1 MKRSTIWILTVVMAI
16 ALLGLLAMQIVYME
30 KMINMRNSQF
40 SEIVMRS
47 LYNVSTMLEQNE
59 TKYFLDKDLAEAEQM
74 YSGIS
79 QNSFSFND
87 RHEANID
94 TTLNTED
101 PSSRR
106 PANLSTLKDLNER
119 RKQEIRNG
127 LDDSYQRKQEI
138 LKGQYLYQKSMLNEV
153 ILTILNHSSDRPI
166 QERADSATVASY
178 LRSELEFNG
187 LTLPFEFAIINRSN
201 GMVYKTEGY
210 SPMSQQDVY
219 SQVLFPN
226 DPKNKQNTLNITF
239 PNKSDYIFSS
249 VKFLVP
255 SLAFTFLLLGV
266 FLYTITVAFR
276 QKKLS
281 EIKNDFINN
290 MTHEF
295 KTPISSISIAAQMLN
310 DDSVRKSPE
319 MLKHVSGVINDETK
333 RLRFQ
338 VEKVLQLSLF
348 DRKNAT
354 MRLEE
359 EDANASIYS
368 VINTFKLKVEKYGGH
383 ITANLD
389 AEDPIINV
397 DRMHFT
403 NVIFNL
409 LDNAVK
415 YRREDVPPELTVTT
429 VNPDEDSI
437 QITVQDNGIGMK
449 REDLRKIF
457 EKFYRVS
464 TGNRH
469 DVKGFGLGLAYVHKM
484 IDLFGGS
491 IRAESELNK
500 GSKFIIT
507 LPLYK

>member
-16 ALLGLLAMQIVYME
+16 ALVGLLAMQIVYME
-30 KMINMRNSQF
+30 KMVAMRNSQF
-40 SEIVMRS
+40 NEIVRRS
-47 LYNVSTMLEQNE
+47 LYSVSTMLEQNE

-74 YSGIS
+74 YSS
-79 QNSFSFND
+79 LNQNNFQFGDTN
-87 RHEANID
+87 EAKSD
-94 TTLNTED
+94 TKQSDEPVNV
-101 PSSRR
+101 R
-106 PANLSTLKDLNER
+106 PANLNTLKDLS
-119 RKQEIRNG
+119 
-127 LDDSYQRKQEI
+127 DSYQDKQEI
-138 LKGQYLYQKSMLNEV
+138 LKGQYLYQKGLLNEV

-166 QERADSATVASY
+166 QERADSTIVSTY
-178 LRSELEFNG
+178 LRSELDFNG
-187 LTLPFEFAIINRSN
+187 LYLPFEFAIINHTN
-201 GMVYKTEGY
+201 GVVYKTEGY
-210 SPMSQQDVY
+210 SPMSQQDIY
-219 SQVLFPN
+219 SLVLFPN
-226 DPKNKQNTLNITF
+226 DPKSKQNTLNVIF
-239 PNKSDYIFSS
+239 PNKSDYIFES

-266 FLYTITVAFR
+266 FLYTISVAFK

-348 DRKNAT
+348 DRKSAT

-383 ITANLD
+383 INANLD

-409 LDNAVK
+409 LDNAIK
-415 YRREDVPPELTVTT
+415 YRREEVPPELTVTT
-429 VNPDEDSI
+429 VNPDDDHI

-449 REDLRKIF
+449 REDLKKIF

-469 DVKGFGLGLAYVHKM
+469 DVKGFGLGLAYVQKM

-491 IRAESELNK
+491 IRAESEVNR

>member
-16 ALLGLLAMQIVYME
+16 ALLGLLAMQIVYLE
-30 KMINMRNSQF
+30 KMVDMRNSQF
-40 SEIVMRS
+40 SEIVKRS
-47 LYNVSTMLEQNE
+47 LYSVSTMLEQNE
-59 TKYFLDKDLAEAEQM
+59 TKYFLDKDLAEAEQS

-87 RHEANID
+87 RHPAQID
-94 TTLNTED
+94 TTLKAVEPDN
-101 PSSRR
+101 PR
-106 PANLSTLKDLNER
+106 PANRNTLTDITTDLDWIS
-119 RKQEIRNG
+119 KQET
-127 LDDSYQRKQEI
+127 
-138 LKGQYLYQKSMLNEV
+138 LKGQYLYQKSLLNEV

-187 LTLPFEFAIINRSN
+187 LELPFEFAIVNRTS
-201 GMVYKTEGY
+201 GVVYKTNGY

-219 SQVLFPN
+219 TQLLFPN
-226 DPKNKQNTLNITF
+226 DPKSKQNTLNVTF

-266 FLYTITVAFR
+266 FLYTISVAFK

-319 MLKHVSGVINDETK
+319 MLKHVSTVINDETK

-359 EDANASIYS
+359 EDANANIYS

-415 YRREDVPPELTVTT
+415 YRREDVPPELEVTT
-429 VNPDEDSI
+429 VNPDEDHI
-437 QITVQDNGIGMK
+437 QITVADNGIGMK
-449 REDLRKIF
+449 REDLKKIF

-464 TGNRH
+464 TGNLH

-491 IRAESELNK
+491 IRAESEVNQ

>member
-16 ALLGLLAMQIVYME
+16 ALLGLLAMQIVYLE
-30 KMINMRNSQF
+30 KMVAMRNSQF
-40 SEIVMRS
+40 NEIVRRS
-47 LYNVSTMLEQNE
+47 LYSVSTMLEQNE
-59 TKYFLDKDLAEAEQM
+59 TKYFLDQDLAEAEQY

-79 QNSFSFND
+79 QNSFSFSD
-87 RHEANID
+87 GHETNID
-94 TTLNTED
+94 TTLTTED
-101 PSSRR
+101 PATLR
-106 PANLSTLKDLNER
+106 PANRNTLKDLN
-119 RKQEIRNG
+119 
-127 LDDSYQRKQEI
+127 DSYQLKQEI
-138 LKGQYLYQKSMLNEV
+138 LKKQYLYQKSLLNEV
-153 ILTILNHSSDRPI
+153 ILTILNESSDRPI
-166 QERADSATVASY
+166 QERADSATVATY
-178 LRSELEFNG
+178 LRSELDFNG
-187 LTLPFEFAIINRSN
+187 LSLPFEFAIVNRTR
-201 GMVYKTEGY
+201 GVVYKTEGY
-210 SPMSQQDVY
+210 SPLSQQDVY
-219 SQVLFPN
+219 SQLLFPN
-226 DPKNKQNTLNITF
+226 DPKSKQNMLNITF

-266 FLYTITVAFR
+266 FLYTISVAFK

-319 MLKHVSGVINDETK
+319 MLKHVSTVINDETK

-348 DRKNAT
+348 DRKNGT

-359 EDANASIYS
+359 EDANASIYN

-383 ITANLD
+383 IDAKLD
-389 AEDPIINV
+389 AEDPIIKV

-403 NVIFNL
+403 NVVFNL

-429 VNPDEDSI
+429 VNPDEDHV
-437 QITVQDNGIGMK
+437 QITVADNGIGMK
-449 REDLRKIF
+449 REDLKKIF

-464 TGNRH
+464 TGNLH

-484 IDLFGGS
+484 IDLFGGT
-491 IRAESELNK
+491 IRAESEVNK

>member
-1 MKRSTIWILTVVMAI
+1 MIMGFSFL
-16 ALLGLLAMQIVYME
+16 ALLFLQLKYIDEMVQMKKEQFDESVNKALYQTSRNLELNETLRYLE
-30 KMINMRNSQF
+30 KDVNETERRAYSRDSMGTRSGAPDGSLQQSHQYSVTDENGNMYTSFVLKTTAFKPSQVPKALILRNDKNSIDEATK
-40 SEIVMRS
+40 SMREIVRNRYVYQKALLDDVVYRI
-47 LYNVSTMLEQNE
+47 LYTASDKPLKERINFKT
-59 TKYFLDKDLAEAEQM
+59 LDK
-74 YSGIS
+74 
-79 QNSFSFND
+79 
-87 RHEANID
+87 
-94 TTLNTED
+94 
-101 PSSRR
+101 
-106 PANLSTLKDLNER
+106 
-119 RKQEIRNG
+119 
-127 LDDSYQRKQEI
+127 
-138 LKGQYLYQKSMLNEV
+138 
-153 ILTILNHSSDRPI
+153 
-166 QERADSATVASY
+166 
-178 LRSELEFNG
+178 EL
-187 LTLPFEFAIINRSN
+187 
-201 GMVYKTEGY
+201 KTELMNNGVNIPYHFTVNTQDGREVYRCPDY
-210 SPMSQQDVY
+210 SDEGEEYIYKQQ
-219 SQVLFPN
+219 LFRN
-226 DPKNKQNTLNITF
+226 DPQNKTGEVRIHF
-239 PNKSDYIFSS
+239 PDMNNYIFSS
-249 VKFLVP
+249 VRFVIP
-255 SLAFTFLLLGV
+255 SVIFTFVLL
-266 FLYTITVAFR
+266 ITFIITLVLVFR
-276 QKKLS
+276 QKKLT

-348 DRKNAT
+348 DRKSAT

-383 ITANLD
+383 IDANLD
-389 AEDPIINV
+389 AKDPIINV

-409 LDNAVK
+409 LDNAIK
-415 YRREDVPPELTVTT
+415 YRREDVPPELSVTT
-429 VNPDEDSI
+429 VNPDEDHI

-449 REDLRKIF
+449 REDLKKIF

-469 DVKGFGLGLAYVHKM
+469 DVKGFGLGLAYVQKM

-491 IRAESELNK
+491 IRAESEVNR

>member
-16 ALLGLLAMQIVYME
+16 ALLGLLTMQIVYLE
-30 KMINMRNSQF
+30 KMVGMRNSQF
-40 SEIVMRS
+40 NEVVMRS
-47 LYNVSTMLEQNE
+47 LYSVSRMLEQNE
-59 TKYFLDKDLAEAEQM
+59 TKYFLDKDLAEAEQT

-87 RHEANID
+87 RHEATID
-94 TTLNTED
+94 TTLNTD
-101 PSSRR
+101 DSPATKVR
-106 PANLSTLKDLNER
+106 PANLPTLTDLN
-119 RKQEIRNG
+119 
-127 LDDSYQRKQEI
+127 DSYQLKQEA
-138 LKGQYLYQKSMLNEV
+138 LKGQYLYQKSLLNEV

-166 QERADSATVASY
+166 QERADSATVESY
-178 LRSELEFNG
+178 LRSELEVNG
-187 LTLPFEFAIINRSN
+187 LTLPFEFSVVNRTN
-201 GMVYKTEGY
+201 GLVYKTKGY
-210 SPMSQQDVY
+210 SPMSQEDVY
-219 SQVLFPN
+219 SLLLFPN
-226 DPKNKQNTLNITF
+226 DPKNKQNTLNVTF

-255 SLAFTFLLLGV
+255 SLIFTFLLLAV
-266 FLYTITVAFR
+266 FLYTISVAFK

-295 KTPISSISIAAQMLN
+295 ETPISSISIAAQMLN

-319 MLKHVSGVINDETK
+319 MLKHVSTVINDETK

-348 DRKNAT
+348 DRKSGT

-359 EDANASIYS
+359 EDANANIYS
-368 VINTFKLKVEKYGGH
+368 VINTFNLKVEKYGGH

-397 DRMHFT
+397 DKMHFT

-409 LDNAVK
+409 LDNAIK
-415 YRREDVPPELTVTT
+415 YRREEVPLELVVST
-429 VNPDEDSI
+429 VNPDEDHI
-437 QITVQDNGIGMK
+437 QITVADNGIGMK
-449 REDLRKIF
+449 REDLKKIF

-469 DVKGFGLGLAYVHKM
+469 DVKGFGLGLAYVQKM

-491 IRAESELNK
+491 IRAESEVNR

>member
-16 ALLGLLAMQIVYME
+16 ALLGLLAMQIVYLE
-30 KMINMRNSQF
+30 KMVAMRNSQF
-40 SEIVMRS
+40 SEVVMRS
-47 LYNVSTMLEQNE
+47 LYSVSRMLEQNE
-59 TKYFLDKDLAEAEQM
+59 TKYFLDKDLAEAEEM
-74 YSGIS
+74 NSGIS
-79 QNSFSFND
+79 QNSFNFSNP
-87 RHEANID
+87 HEAAID
-94 TTLNTED
+94 TTLTTEEETN
-101 PSSRR
+101 PNVR
-106 PANLSTLKDLNER
+106 PPNLPTLQDLN
-119 RKQEIRNG
+119 
-127 LDDSYQRKQEI
+127 DSYQMKQET
-138 LKGQYLYQKSMLNEV
+138 LKGLYLYQKGLLNEV

-166 QERADSATVASY
+166 QERADSATVAYY

-187 LTLPFEFAIINRSN
+187 LTLPFEFAVSNRAN
-201 GMVYKTEGY
+201 GIVYKTEGY
-210 SPMSQQDVY
+210 SPVSQADDYRLQ
-219 SQVLFPN
+219 LFPK
-226 DPKNKQNTLNITF
+226 DAKNQQNTLHVTF

-266 FLYTITVAFR
+266 FLYTISVAFK

-319 MLKHVSGVINDETK
+319 MLKHVSSVINDETK

-383 ITANLD
+383 ISANLD

-415 YRREDVPPELTVTT
+415 YRREDVPPELEVSTI
-429 VNPDEDSI
+429 NPDDDHI
-437 QITVQDNGIGMK
+437 QITVADNGIGMK
-449 REDLRKIF
+449 REDLKKIF

-464 TGNRH
+464 TGNLH

-491 IRAESELNK
+491 IRAESEVNQ

>member
-30 KMINMRNSQF
+30 KMVAMRNSQF

-47 LYNVSTMLEQNE
+47 LYSVSTMLEQNE
-59 TKYFLDKDLAEAEQM
+59 TKYFLDMDLTEAEQT
-74 YSGIS
+74 YSGMGQS
-79 QNSFSFND
+79 SFNFNAPN
-87 RHEANID
+87 EAAID

-101 PSSRR
+101 PASLR
-106 PANLSTLKDLNER
+106 PANRNTLTDLN
-119 RKQEIRNG
+119 
-127 LDDSYQRKQEI
+127 DTYQRKQEI
-138 LKGQYLYQKSMLNEV
+138 LKGQYLYQKSLLNEV

-166 QERADSATVASY
+166 QERADSVTVANY

-187 LTLPFEFAIINRSN
+187 LTLPFEFAIVNRTS
-201 GMVYKTEGY
+201 GVVYKTEGY
-210 SPMSQQDVY
+210 SPLSQEDVY

-226 DPKNKQNTLNITF
+226 DPKSKQNTLNVTF

-368 VINTFKLKVEKYGGH
+368 VINTFKLKVEKYGGKVE
-383 ITANLD
+383 ANLD

-415 YRREDVPPELTVTT
+415 YRREDVPPELVVTT
-429 VNPDEDSI
+429 VNPDEDHI

-449 REDLRKIF
+449 REDLKKIF

-469 DVKGFGLGLAYVHKM
+469 DVKGFGLGLAYVQKM
-484 IDLFGGS
+484 IELFNGS
-491 IRAESELNK
+491 IRAESEVNH

>member
-16 ALLGLLAMQIVYME
+16 ALLGLLAMQIVYLE
-30 KMINMRNSQF
+30 KMVAMRNSQF

-47 LYNVSTMLEQNE
+47 LYSVSRMLEQNE

-74 YSGIS
+74 YSDIN
-79 QNSFSFND
+79 QNSFSFSD
-87 RHEANID
+87 RHESTID
-94 TTLNTED
+94 TVLVPDEKPKD
-101 PSSRR
+101 RVR
-106 PANLSTLKDLNER
+106 PANLPTLQDLN
-119 RKQEIRNG
+119 
-127 LDDSYQRKQEI
+127 DSYQLKQEA
-138 LKGQYLYQKSMLNEV
+138 LKGQYLYQKSLLNEV

-187 LTLPFEFAIINRSN
+187 LTLPFEFAIVNRTN

-219 SQVLFPN
+219 SLLLFPN
-226 DPKNKQNTLNITF
+226 DPKNKQNTLSVTF

-266 FLYTITVAFR
+266 FLYTISVAFK

-383 ITANLD
+383 ISANLD

-415 YRREDVPPELTVTT
+415 YRREDVPPELEVSTI
-429 VNPDEDSI
+429 NPDEDHI
-437 QITVQDNGIGMK
+437 QITVADNGIGMK
-449 REDLRKIF
+449 REDLKKIF

-464 TGNRH
+464 TGNLH

-491 IRAESELNK
+491 IRAESEVNN

>member
-1 MKRSTIWILTVVMAI
+1 MAI
-16 ALLGLLAMQIVYME
+16 ALLGLLAMQIMYLE
-30 KMINMRNSQF
+30 KMVAMRNSQF
-40 SEIVMRS
+40 SENVMRS
-47 LYNVSTMLEQNE
+47 LYNVSRMLEQNE
-59 TKYFLDKDLAEAEQM
+59 TKFFLDKDLAEAEQM
-74 YSGIS
+74 YSDIS
-79 QNSFSFND
+79 QNSFSLSDSND
-87 RHEANID
+87 AKND
-94 TTLNTED
+94 TILSDD
-101 PSSRR
+101 PVNVR
-106 PANLSTLKDLNER
+106 PANLKTLKDLS
-119 RKQEIRNG
+119 
-127 LDDSYQRKQEI
+127 DSYQDKQEI
-138 LKGQYLYQKSMLNEV
+138 LKGQYLYQKGLLNEV
-153 ILTILNHSSDRPI
+153 ILTILNHSSDRPVK
-166 QERADSATVASY
+166 ERADSAIVATY

-187 LTLPFEFAIINRSN
+187 LTLPFEFAVINNSS
-201 GMVYKTEGY
+201 GVVYKTDGY

-219 SQVLFPN
+219 RLVLFPN
-226 DPKNKQNTLNITF
+226 DPKSKQNTLNVTF
-239 PNKSDYIFSS
+239 PTKSDYIFSS

-266 FLYTITVAFR
+266 FLYTISVAFK

-319 MLKHVSGVINDETK
+319 MLKHVSTVINDETK

-359 EDANASIYS
+359 EDANASIYN

-383 ITANLD
+383 INANLD

-403 NVIFNL
+403 NVVFNL

-415 YRREDVPPELTVTT
+415 YRREDVPPELEVTT
-429 VNPDEDSI
+429 VNPDEDHI
-437 QITVQDNGIGMK
+437 QISIADNGIGMK
-449 REDLRKIF
+449 REDLKRIF

-491 IRAESELNK
+491 IRAESEVGK

>member
-16 ALLGLLAMQIVYME
+16 ALLGLLAMQIVYLE
-30 KMINMRNSQF
+30 KMVAMRNSQF

-47 LYNVSTMLEQNE
+47 LYSVSTTLQQNE
-59 TKYFLDKDLAEAEQM
+59 TKYFLDMDLAEAEQT

-79 QNSFSFND
+79 QNSFSFNN
-87 RHEANID
+87 RHAADID
-94 TTLNTED
+94 TTLNTEE
-101 PSSRR
+101 PASLR
-106 PANLSTLKDLNER
+106 PANRSTLTVTDLN
-119 RKQEIRNG
+119 
-127 LDDSYQRKQEI
+127 DSYQQKQET
-138 LKGQYLYQKSMLNEV
+138 LKGQYLYQKSLLNEV

-178 LRSELEFNG
+178 LRSELDFNG
-187 LTLPFEFAIINRSN
+187 LTLPFEFAIVNRTN
-201 GMVYKTEGY
+201 GIVYKTNGY
-210 SPMSQQDVY
+210 SPMSQQDIY
-219 SQVLFPN
+219 SLVLFPN
-226 DPKNKQNTLNITF
+226 DPKSKQNSLNVIF

-266 FLYTITVAFR
+266 FLYTISVAFK

-348 DRKNAT
+348 DRKSGT

-359 EDANASIYS
+359 EDANANIYN

-383 ITANLD
+383 INANLD

-415 YRREDVPPELTVTT
+415 YRREDVPPELEVST
-429 VNPDEDSI
+429 VNPDEDHI
-437 QITVQDNGIGMK
+437 QITVADNGIGMK
-449 REDLRKIF
+449 REDLKKIF

-469 DVKGFGLGLAYVHKM
+469 DVKGFGLGLAYVQKM
-484 IDLFGGS
+484 IELFGGS
-491 IRAESELNK
+491 IRAESEVNR

>member
-16 ALLGLLAMQIVYME
+16 ALLGLLTMQIVYLE
-30 KMINMRNSQF
+30 KMVDMRNSQF
-40 SEIVMRS
+40 SEIVKRS

-59 TKYFLDKDLAEAEQM
+59 TKYFLDQDLAEAEQT
-74 YSGIS
+74 YSGIR

-87 RHEANID
+87 KPAEID
-94 TTLNTED
+94 TTFKTDNPTNL
-101 PSSRR
+101 R
-106 PANLSTLKDLNER
+106 PANHNTLTDITTDLDWIS
-119 RKQEIRNG
+119 KQEA
-127 LDDSYQRKQEI
+127 LKQ
-138 LKGQYLYQKSMLNEV
+138 QYLYQKTMLNEV

-178 LRSELEFNG
+178 LRSELEYNG
-187 LTLPFEFAIINRSN
+187 LTLPFEFAIVNRTS
-201 GMVYKTEGY
+201 GVVYKTNGY

-219 SQVLFPN
+219 TQLLFPN
-226 DPKNKQNTLNITF
+226 DPKSKQNTLNVTF

-266 FLYTITVAFR
+266 FLYTITLAFK

-319 MLKHVSGVINDETK
+319 MLKHVSSVINDETK

-359 EDANASIYS
+359 EDANANIYS

-429 VNPDEDSI
+429 TNPDEDHI
-437 QITVQDNGIGMK
+437 QITVADNGIGMK
-449 REDLRKIF
+449 REDLKKIF

-464 TGNRH
+464 TGNLH

-491 IRAESELNK
+491 IRAESEVNQ

>member
-16 ALLGLLAMQIVYME
+16 ALLGLLAMQIVYLE
-30 KMINMRNSQF
+30 KMVDMRNSQF

-47 LYNVSTMLEQNE
+47 LYNVSRMLEQNE

-74 YSGIS
+74 YTGIE
-79 QNSFSFND
+79 QKSFSLGD
-87 RHEANID
+87 SKDAKRD
-94 TTLNTED
+94 TTTLDD
-101 PSSRR
+101 PVNIR
-106 PANLSTLKDLNER
+106 PANLKTLKDLS
-119 RKQEIRNG
+119 
-127 LDDSYQRKQEI
+127 DSYQDKQEI
-138 LKGQYLYQKSMLNEV
+138 LKGQYLYQTGLLKEV

-166 QERADSATVASY
+166 KERADSAIVATY

-187 LTLPFEFAIINRSN
+187 LTLPFEFAIINRSS
-201 GMVYKTEGY
+201 GVVYKTEGY

-219 SQVLFPN
+219 RLVLFPN
-226 DPKNKQNTLNITF
+226 DPKSKQHTLNVTF

-266 FLYTITVAFR
+266 FLYTISVAFK

-359 EDANASIYS
+359 EDANASIYN

-383 ITANLD
+383 INANLD

-415 YRREDVPPELTVTT
+415 YRREDVEPELTVTT
-429 VNPDEDSI
+429 VNPDEDHI

-491 IRAESELNK
+491 IRAESEVGK

>member
-30 KMINMRNSQF
+30 KMISMRNSQF

-47 LYNVSTMLEQNE
+47 LYSVSTMLEQNE
-59 TKYFLDKDLAEAEQM
+59 TKFFLDKDLAEAEQM

-79 QNSFSFND
+79 QNSFNFSD
-87 RHEANID
+87 RYEANID

-101 PSSRR
+101 LDNRR
-106 PANLSTLKDLNER
+106 PANLSTLKDLNEQ
-119 RKQEIRNG
+119 RKQDLRNG
-127 LDDSYQRKQEI
+127 LNDSYQRKQEI
-138 LKGQYLYQKSMLNEV
+138 LKGQYLYQKSLLNEV

-166 QERADSATVASY
+166 QERADSATVATY
-178 LRSELEFNG
+178 LRSELDFNG
-187 LTLPFEFAIINRSN
+187 LNLPFEFAVVSRSN
-201 GMVYKTEGY
+201 GIVYKTAGY

-219 SQVLFPN
+219 SLVLFPN
-226 DPKNKQNTLNITF
+226 DPKNKQDTLNVTF

-249 VKFLVP
+249 VKFLIP

-266 FLYTITVAFR
+266 FLYTISVAFK

-319 MLKHVSGVINDETK
+319 MLKHVSTVINDETK

-359 EDANASIYS
+359 EDANANIYS

-383 ITANLD
+383 INANLD

-415 YRREDVPPELTVTT
+415 YRREDVAPELTVTT
-429 VNPDEDSI
+429 VNPDEDHI

-449 REDLRKIF
+449 REDLKKIF

-464 TGNRH
+464 TGNLH
-469 DVKGFGLGLAYVHKM
+469 DVKGFGLGLAYVSKM
-484 IDLFGGS
+484 IELFGGS
-491 IRAESELNK
+491 IRAESEINQ